1 MDEREVIKNYIQD
14 SYDVYPGYYAW
25 KKDYFMEYSWIHW
38 ACQDILYTLAL
49 TKDMD
54 VNDVLRSYIEDTQYC
69 LDKAKSNKS
78 KIIFRTAINIAEE
91 LRGLI

>member
-49 TKDMD
+49 TNDMD

-69 LDKAKSNKS
+69 LDKAKSSKS

-91 LRGLI
+91 LRGII